1 MGRKAR
7 KYTHVVDDD
16 ILVMDKPSLYMA
28 KWRTKLVKV
37 ILRSVNNDGTYKV
50 TSPNSNNY
58 WTVPELFHQDT
69 ASTEKGTEAEEVRK
83 YTQCAWRKF
92 RIFENT
98 QKWHIDICKVDTERN
113 MLIQKRKKF
122 CWEVFEIFNF
132 ENFVV
137 YHTHI

>member
-7 KYTHVVDDD
+7 KYTRVVDDD

-50 TSPNSNNY
+50 TSPNSNDY

-83 YTQCAWRKF
+83 YTQCA
-92 RIFENT
+92 
-98 QKWHIDICKVDTERN
+98 
-113 MLIQKRKKF
+113 
-122 CWEVFEIFNF
+122 
-132 ENFVV
+132 
-137 YHTHI
+137 